1 MTTPLR
7 TERPRRPE
15 HAHPHQHQQ
24 TALRPRC
31 RRARL
36 AIIVACAALICI
48 PLALLIIPKF
58 GVIFESFQVAL
69 PVLTR
74 FCLAWDGLGIVGVL
88 LVIAAAPI
96 AALMLTKSP
105 RTRLIVP
112 TICAHRAQPDWWD
125 WRLQA
130 LFTPLLA
137 IMSQLEKNSQSQPN
151 AQSSAPAPA
160 PTQSAP
166 KPK

>member
-1 MTTPLR
+1 MPTP
-7 TERPRRPE
+7 TNTNKPPSDP
-15 HAHPHQHQQ
+15 A
-24 TALRPRC
+24 AGA
-31 RRARL
+31 RAL

-69 PVLTR
+69 PALTR

-105 RTRLIVP
+105 RTRLLVP
-112 TICAHRAQPDWWD
+112 TICAIALSGLVGLATP
-125 WRLQA
+125 A